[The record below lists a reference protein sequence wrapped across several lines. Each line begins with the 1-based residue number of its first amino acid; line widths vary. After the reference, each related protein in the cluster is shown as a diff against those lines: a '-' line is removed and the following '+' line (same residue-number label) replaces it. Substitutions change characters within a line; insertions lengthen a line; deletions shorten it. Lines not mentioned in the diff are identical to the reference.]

1 MIIENENND
10 SGVDSEVSFEDKV
23 KQFQQNPDNFSYEA
37 KVDLLDEI
45 MKRMD
50 SSEASIDDLASDV
63 KLGTRLIKEL
73 KAKLAEVETEVK
85 DAFKDL
91 EDDNTTV

>member
-1 MIIENENND
+1 M
-10 SGVDSEVSFEDKV
+10 
-23 KQFQQNPDNFSYEA
+23 QNPDGFLYEA

-45 MKRMD
+45 IQRMD
-50 SSEASIDDLASDV
+50 NSEASIDDLATDV

-73 KAKLAEVETEVK
+73 KAKLAEVETEVT

-91 EDDNTTV
+91 EDNASADQ